1 MQPFATSAVL
11 MVPTPFTASAA
22 CTLPLP
28 CLGCQLCRQL
38 FPISHV
44 LAAGRWRGIPHPP
57 FQAADTRGAH
67 HPTQRQLIK
76 VVCLNLPSL
85 PAHTNKLCH
94 PYLWLQ
100 FFTNTRALGMAQKH
114 FFCGPWLH
122 KRGQPQT
129 QGRSKA
135 QVPKTKMHLTTTVF
149 TSDWDVK
156 EKGVNHDK
164 REKCRICSE
173 VLAAG

>member
-1 MQPFATSAVL
+1 MRNRGEPLEVTFLSDSQETCPERRLVLQAYWAEVQADCQSLHSSFVRWRCGTMQPFTTSAVL
-11 MVPTPFTASAA
+11 AVPTPFTASAA

-28 CLGCQLCRQL
+28 CLCCQLCRQL

-44 LAAGRWRGIPHPP
+44 LAAGRWRGIPRPP

-76 VVCLNLPSL
+76 AVCLNLPSL

-114 FFCGPWLH
+114 FFCGP
-122 KRGQPQT
+122 
-129 QGRSKA
+129 
-135 QVPKTKMHLTTTVF
+135 
-149 TSDWDVK
+149 
-156 EKGVNHDK
+156 
-164 REKCRICSE
+164 
-173 VLAAG
+173 